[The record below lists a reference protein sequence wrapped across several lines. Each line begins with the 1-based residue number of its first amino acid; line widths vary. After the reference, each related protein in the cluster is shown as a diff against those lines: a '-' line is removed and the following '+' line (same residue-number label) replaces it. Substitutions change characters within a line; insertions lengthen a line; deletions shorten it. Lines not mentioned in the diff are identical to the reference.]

1 MSAILIIDDEPGI
14 RAVLKDV
21 LQDEG
26 YTVLTAEDGLDG
38 LSQLASNPVDLVF
51 LDVWLPNMGGIDVLK
66 RVREEFPDV
75 EVIMIS
81 GHANI
86 NLAVQAVKIGAFD
99 FLEKPLSLDKTITVV
114 RNALQLEV
122 LKKENR
128 TLKNSLFIEDRMVGE
143 SPPMKKVRELI
154 EQAAASDSRIL
165 ILGEN
170 GTGKELVA
178 KEIHRTSR
186 RTEGPFVEV
195 NCAAIPETLIESEL
209 FGHEKGAFTSALQR
223 RRGKFELADKG
234 TLFLDEIAD
243 MSLAT
248 QAKVLRVLQEMRF
261 ERIGGEDS
269 IGVDVRVIS
278 ATNKDVKEMIGK
290 GKFREDLFFRINVV
304 PIVVPPLRERR
315 EDLPDLASYFLSK
328 FKRPSEQEPRK
339 LSAEGLKILC
349 DYHWPGN
356 IRELKNFVERVNI
369 MTEEPVIS
377 AASVRAFLGGSRR
390 EEPSGLLADYG
401 ALPLSEARDRF
412 ERDLI
417 REKLRENGGNI
428 SRTAEALGVYASNLH
443 SKMKKLKITVEKQ
456 RENA

>member
-1 MSAILIIDDEPGI
+1 MSTILIIDDESGI
-14 RAVLKDV
+14 RSVLRDV

-26 YTVLTAEDGLDG
+26 YTVLAAEDGPAG
-38 LSQLASNPVDLVF
+38 LSQLAGNPVDLVF

-66 RVREEFPDV
+66 RIREEFPDV

-99 FLEKPLSLDKTITVV
+99 FLEKPLSLDRTMTVV
-114 RNALQLEV
+114 RNAIELEG

-128 TLKNSLFIEDRMVGE
+128 SLKNNLFTEDRMVGE
-143 SPPMKKVRELI
+143 SEPICRVRELV

-178 KEIHRTSR
+178 KEIHLRSR
-186 RTEGPFVEV
+186 RASGPFVEV
-195 NCAAIPETLIESEL
+195 NCAAIPESLIESEL
-209 FGHEKGAFTSALQR
+209 FGHEKGAFTSAMQR

-261 ERIGGEDS
+261 ERIGGEES

-278 ATNKDVKEMIGK
+278 ATNKDVRDMIAK
-290 GKFREDLFFRINVV
+290 GKFREDLYFRVNVV
-304 PIVVPPLRERR
+304 PILVPPLRERR
-315 EDLPDLASYFLSK
+315 EDLQLLTDYFMQK
-328 FKRPSEQEPRK
+328 FKRPSEPEPRRV
-339 LSAEGLKILC
+339 SPEGMKILT
-349 DYHWPGN
+349 DYRWPGN
-356 IRELKNFVERVNI
+356 IRELKNFVERINI
-369 MTEEPVIS
+369 MSEEQVIS
-377 AASVRAFLGGSRR
+377 SGTVEAFLGAARR
-390 EEPSGLLADYG
+390 ESQDGLLSVYG
-401 ALPLSEARDRF
+401 KLPLPEARDRF
-412 ERDLI
+412 EHDMI
-417 REKLRENGGNI
+417 MGKLRENGFNI
-428 SRTAEALGVYASNLH
+428 SRTAEALGLYASNLH
-443 SKMKKLKITVEKQ
+443 SKMKKLKIKVDK
-456 RENA
+456 

>member
-1 MSAILIIDDEPGI
+1 MATILIIDDEPGI

-21 LQDEG
+21 LEDEG
-26 YTVLTAEDGLDG
+26 YTVLGAEDGLEG
-38 LSQLASNPVDLVF
+38 LSELAGNPVDLVF

-66 RVREEFPDV
+66 KIREEFSDV

-99 FLEKPLSLDKTITVV
+99 FLEKPLSLDKTMTVV

-122 LKKENR
+122 LRKENR
-128 TLKNSLFIEDRMVGE
+128 SLKSSLFIEDQMVGE
-143 SPPMKKVRELI
+143 GPPMKKVKELI

-178 KEIHRTSR
+178 KEVHRRSR
-186 RTEGPFVEV
+186 RSSSPFIEV

-223 RRGKFELADKG
+223 RKGKFELADKG
-234 TLFLDEIAD
+234 TIFLDEIAD

-261 ERIGGEDS
+261 ERIGGEES
-269 IGVDVRVIS
+269 ISVDVRVIS
-278 ATNKDVKEMIGK
+278 ATNKDMRDMIGK
-290 GKFREDLFFRINVV
+290 AKFREDLFFRINVV
-304 PIVVPPLRERR
+304 PIYVPPLRERR
-315 EDLPDLASYFLSK
+315 EDLPLLVAYFLSK
-328 FKRPSEQEPRK
+328 FKRPSEQEPRR
-339 LSAEGLKILC
+339 LSAEGLKVLA

-356 IRELKNFVERVNI
+356 IRELKNFVERITI
-369 MTEEPVIS
+369 MTEDSLIP
-377 AASVRAFLGGSRR
+377 AASVRTFLGAARK
-390 EEPSGLLADYG
+390 EEANGLLSAYG
-401 ALPLSEARDRF
+401 SLTLSDARDRF
-412 ERDLI
+412 ERDMI
-417 REKLRENGGNI
+417 VEKLRENGNNI
-428 SRTAEALGVYASNLH
+428 SRTAEALGLYASNLH
-443 SKMKKLKITVEKQ
+443 SKMKKLKITVEK
-456 RENA
+456 

>member
-1 MSAILIIDDEPGI
+1 MSSILIIDDEPGI
-14 RAVLKDV
+14 RTVLKDV
-21 LQDEG
+21 LEDEG
-26 YTVLTAEDGLDG
+26 YTVLAAEDGLEG
-38 LSQLASNPVDLVF
+38 LGILASNPVDCVF

-66 RVREEFPDV
+66 KIREEFSDV

-114 RNALQLEV
+114 RNALQLEI

-128 TLKNSLFIEDRMVGE
+128 SLKSSLFIEDQMVGK
-143 SPPMKKVRELI
+143 SPPMAKVRELI
-154 EQAAASDSRIL
+154 DQAAGSDSRIL

-178 KEIHRTSR
+178 KEVHRKSR
-186 RTEGPFVEV
+186 RAGAAFVEV
-195 NCAAIPETLIESEL
+195 NCAAIPENLIESEL
-209 FGHEKGAFTSALQR
+209 FGHEKGAFTSALSR

-261 ERIGGEDS
+261 ERVGGEES

-278 ATNKDVKEMIGK
+278 ATNRDIRDMISK
-290 GKFREDLFFRINVV
+290 GKFREDLYFRINVV
-304 PIVVPPLRERR
+304 PIIVPPLRERR
-315 EDLPDLASYFLSK
+315 EDLPDLVDYFMVK
-328 FKRPSEQEPRK
+328 YKRPSEKEPRRLSPEGMK
-339 LSAEGLKILC
+339 LLC

-356 IRELKNFVERVNI
+356 IRELKNFVERINI
-369 MTEEPVIS
+369 MTEEQVIS
-377 AASVRAFLGGSRR
+377 ASSVRTVLGGAKR
-390 EEPSGLLADYG
+390 EQTNGLLTTYG
-401 ALPLSEARDRF
+401 DLPLSEARDRF

-417 REKLRENGGNI
+417 VEKLRENGNNI
-428 SRTAEALGVYASNLH
+428 SRTAEALGLYASNLH
-443 SKMKKLKITVEKQ
+443 SKMKKLKITVEK
-456 RENA
+456 